1 MQPVKPTKSN
11 PNETWHR
18 DLTYHHDVTYQ
29 NYDLSI
35 YQSLKLFELR
45 VSCSPWVDQG
55 SCFWTFHCQRT
66 KKKEGRFC
74 NCITTTIGLKHRNR
88 SLLKAD
94 QGSWSFHQN
103 CQRTKKKEGRF
114 CKRDTNAI
122 GKKTETQDRKSS
134 SRPSWVQL
142 PECWSAL
149 CNQWAVPAEYE
160 T

>member
-74 NCITTTIGLKHRNR
+74 NRITTTIGLKHRNR
-88 SLLKAD
+88 RLLKAD
-94 QGSWSFHQN
+94 QGSWSFHQI

-114 CKRDTNAI
+114 CKRDTTAI
-122 GKKTETQDRKSS
+122 GKKNRNARQKK
-134 SRPSWVQL
+134 L
-142 PECWSAL
+142 L
-149 CNQWAVPAEYE
+149 KAELKKHQQCQ
-160 T
+160 